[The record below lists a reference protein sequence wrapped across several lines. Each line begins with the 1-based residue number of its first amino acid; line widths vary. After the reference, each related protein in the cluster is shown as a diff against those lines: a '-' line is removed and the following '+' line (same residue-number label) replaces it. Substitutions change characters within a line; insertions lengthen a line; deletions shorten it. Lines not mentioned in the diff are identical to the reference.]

1 MLLTHFLNAIPCNA
15 KLTRACACSVGC
27 VEFNRDFREASQENL
42 SIDYTAL
49 NTLFAANDP
58 AKRKQGTDAAAKPQG
73 EKKKKQVGFQ
83 LQPAHHKGG
92 EGGGRPT
99 QTHSQVYR
107 YTHTRTLT
115 QRQRHR
121 DKHTPFLLA
130 VPWIQEVTLLDPKTS
145 FNANIVLTSMHTNV
159 DGVLAA
165 LEELKEGDERLPE
178 HVVRSLNKLLPG
190 PEDVQV
196 LQSYDGDLSLL
207 NGAERFLCRL
217 IKVCV
222 CCVCVCVV
230 CGCGCGGCVLPVVV

>member
-92 EGGGRPT
+92 EGGGGPHRH
-99 QTHSQVYR
+99 THR
-107 YTHTRTLT
+107 CTDTRTPAHS
-115 QRQRHR
+115 HR
-121 DKHTPFLLA
+121 DRDIETNTRPFCL
-130 VPWIQEVTLLDPKTS
+130 
-145 FNANIVLTSMHTNV
+145 
-159 DGVLAA
+159 
-165 LEELKEGDERLPE
+165 RC
-178 HVVRSLNKLLPG
+178 PG
-190 PEDVQV
+190 
-196 LQSYDGDLSLL
+196 Y
-207 NGAERFLCRL
+207 R
-217 IKVCV
+217 K
-222 CCVCVCVV
+222 
-230 CGCGCGGCVLPVVV
+230 